1 MFSTSGYLTLI
12 TFTPDANNP
21 CSTEGSSYRYRFFFL
36 NGNGGYN
43 LGAQTGTYADYR
55 QNLGTG
61 LSSASQ
67 STSPSG
73 NTIDMVLFSGGAVQE
88 QNSAGSLNTIN
99 VNWKEQQ

>member
-1 MFSTSGYLTLI
+1 M
-12 TFTPDANNP
+12 ANN
-21 CSTEGSSYRYRFFFL
+21 SASFFL
-36 NGNGGYN
+36 NGAGGYN
-43 LGAQTGTYADYR
+43 LSAPQGNYTDYR
-55 QNLGTG
+55 QNLGPG

-73 NTIDMVLFSGGAVQE
+73 NTIDMILFSGGAVQQ